1 MLFAVH
7 PLALVFATV
16 RPTCHAK
23 IYQLWYEE
31 RVSVDYLPVES
42 AMAFL
47 LVVNIVALI
56 FTTIWPLE
64 DAGAF
69 HFVVAPHTLVLTTIR
84 PVVDTY
90 NIWQMCYTPCLIIN
104 DLVE

>member
-1 MLFAVH
+1 
-7 PLALVFATV
+7 
-16 RPTCHAK
+16 
-23 IYQLWYEE
+23 
-31 RVSVDYLPVES
+31 
-42 AMAFL
+42 MAFL

-69 HFVVAPHTLVLTTIR
+69 HFVVAPHTLVLTSIR

-104 DLVE
+104 DLVEKIKVRPIFASLAII